1 MDQGYLLILAGHSC
15 VFWRC
20 FSVSLWCWCLVRCG
34 SCSCLFYPP
43 SQLKKI
49 VSGNKHMSPSTSS
62 PHPKFLARTRPCH
75 FLHPSQYPNFLLPK
89 IGDPPL
95 LSSNTISKP
104 CFQPTCSAQP
114 VTTILFM
121 HRHPPSHLLGWRVF
135 ISSAVRDPTLPSTSR
150 FSRRAS

>member
-1 MDQGYLLILAGHSC
+1 MCLCGAGVLCAAVLVPVFSILRLS
-15 VFWRC
+15 F
-20 FSVSLWCWCLVRCG
+20 
-34 SCSCLFYPP
+34 
-43 SQLKKI
+43 KKI
-49 VSGNKHMSPSTSS
+49 ASGNKHMSSSTSS

-75 FLHPSQYPNFLLPK
+75 FLHPSQFPNFLLPK

-121 HRHPPSHLLGWRVF
+121 HRHPPSHLLGRRVV